1 MFYFFLLPR
10 FLLLRSMLWSEP
22 FLHVLC
28 CGIFLGLNI
37 FPSNNIVVGM
47 HTLPALWT
55 PCVYLFVV
63 RIVGFI
69 LHRSIV
75 FFQPANLYSYGLRRA
90 QTHLVSFTSLR
101 YLSLWIRWTSN
112 LFVCPKPSSYAN
124 VSPQFCWMDMRVRV
138 SSLQLFSC
146 RRCTWFC
153 MMWIAASTTAVGFF
167 CFLKRGAFTRAA
179 CNDQTWGSY
188 NVWYPYCNLT

>member
-1 MFYFFLLPR
+1 MFYFFIASILITTEYAMIR
-10 FLLLRSMLWSEP
+10 
-22 FLHVLC
+22 
-28 CGIFLGLNI
+28 
-37 FPSNNIVVGM
+37 
-47 HTLPALWT
+47 TLPACTLLWNIFGSEYFSFKQHCRWHAYPT
-55 PCVYLFVV
+55 CIMNSLCLPFRCKDSWVYSP
-63 RIVGFI
+63 
-69 LHRSIV
+69 SIFC
-75 FFQPANLYSYGLRRA
+75 FFEPANLYSYGLRRA

-112 LFVCPKPSSYAN
+112 LFVFLKPSSYAN

-153 MMWIAASTTAVGFF
+153 MMWIAASTTAVGYF

-188 NVWYPYCNLT
+188 NIWYPYFNFT